1 VAVILCPTNFPPPS
15 IITSYGKPY
24 HTNSPKRKLITASSV
39 ALGKSIVSIVKI
51 YKQPATY
58 LEEIIHSPLTIA
70 EALEFKDHTEDDV
83 IDNFIN

>member
-1 VAVILCPTNFPPPS
+1 MTIAKGHAVKNLLLYPLARPS
-15 IITSYGKPY
+15 
-24 HTNSPKRKLITASSV
+24 L
-39 ALGKSIVSIVKI
+39 LIVKI